1 MSGNMK
7 HIFNIRVLLLAV
19 VSGLPALMPAHAGEA
34 DVVSVKHTKASDGT
48 YRFDVSVRHAD
59 DGWEHYADKWQVVG
73 PDGTVL
79 GERVLAH
86 PHDNEQPFTRSQ
98 SGIEIPADVGSVT
111 VRAHDKVHGW
121 GGAELS
127 VKLED

>member
-1 MSGNMK
+1 MFGNLK
-7 HIFNIRVLLLAV
+7 HIFNVRVLLLVA

-34 DVVSVKHTKASDGT
+34 DVLSVKHARAADGT
-48 YRFDVSVRHAD
+48 YRFDVTVRHAD

-73 PDGTVL
+73 RDGTVL

-98 SGIEIPADVGSVT
+98 SGIVVPEGVSTVT
-111 VRAHDKVHGW
+111 IRAHDKVHGW

-127 VKLED
+127 VELED